1 MTHKASILPLFIYEE
16 CWIMSHFECRYQDVL
31 RLFSRYLKE
40 TQVGLLSLLVLGLA
54 GMVGSPSIR
63 WSKII
68 WWYPSLWWSRSH
80 YEWKYWLW
88 WSIRILWSPS
98 LGHPKG
104 ISIGSM
110 DFDNPKV
117 YSDTSIFD
125 GLVVHGIFMICKVTV
140 CLPVHLWS
148 KAPIG
153 FCSPSEVPRHKS
165 L

>member
-1 MTHKASILPLFIYEE
+1 MHFWSIKGVYFLQNDNNLNFKLVFRLYTWPTKQVFCLYLGGMLDNESF
-16 CWIMSHFECRYQDVL
+16 WMSLSRCCQYVL

-110 DFDNPKV
+110 DFDNP
-117 YSDTSIFD
+117 
-125 GLVVHGIFMICKVTV
+125 
-140 CLPVHLWS
+140 
-148 KAPIG
+148 
-153 FCSPSEVPRHKS
+153 
-165 L
+165 

>member
-1 MTHKASILPLFIYEE
+1 MLDNESF
-16 CWIMSHFECRYQDVL
+16 WMSLSRCCQYVL

-68 WWYPSLWWSRSH
+68 WCYPSLWWSRSH

-110 DFDNPKV
+110 DFDNPKTTV
-117 YSDTSIFD
+117 IHPSLLVLFSKGASELKIFARPKDWRESDKSE
-125 GLVVHGIFMICKVTV
+125 
-140 CLPVHLWS
+140 WS
-148 KAPIG
+148 EE
-153 FCSPSEVPRHKS
+153 PSRQQRMEWSARGWQPGQ
-165 L
+165 